1 MATDARPDWQVATV
15 IETVPVTS
23 TIRRITVRRPATAR
37 AAPGSHLDVQVDLG
51 DRTDTRS
58 YSVVSSNDDGSELTL
73 SVLLSAQS
81 RGGSSFMHRL
91 VVGDAVMTSQPLQ
104 NFPLQV
110 GAERYVL
117 LAGGIGITAIM
128 AMTLVL
134 KALRADYTVVYV
146 GRSRAS
152 MAFLAEMRRAHGERL
167 RLHVDDEGSS
177 LDVTALLGEL
187 AADPRHDGTE
197 LYMCGPI
204 RLMDAVRRGWTSR
217 GLPLHNLRY
226 ETFGNSGWFDPEPF
240 VVRIPRLDVEVTV
253 DAGTNILEA
262 LVAAGTDVMFDCRK
276 GECGLCQV
284 DVLRVDGLV
293 DHRDVF
299 LSEEQ
304 RRAGSL
310 LCTCVSRV
318 VSRPARLE
326 RPAASSLAGTGGHT
340 DATSLPTLVID
351 VP

>member
-1 MATDARPDWQVATV
+1 MAADARPDWQLATV
-15 IETVPVTS
+15 IETVPVAS
-23 TIRRITVRRPATAR
+23 TIQRLTVRRPPTGR
-37 AAPGSHLDVQVDLG
+37 AAPGSHVDVQVDLG
-51 DRTDTRS
+51 DRTDTRA
-58 YSVVSSNDDGSELTL
+58 YSGVSSNDDGSELTL

-91 VVGDAVMTSQPLQ
+91 AVGDAVTTSQPLQ

-117 LAGGIGITAIM
+117 LAGGIGITAIT
-128 AMTLVL
+128 AMSLVL
-134 KALRADYTVVYV
+134 RALRADYTVVYV
-146 GRSRAS
+146 GRTRAS
-152 MAFLAEMRRAHGERL
+152 MAYLDQMRRAHGERL
-167 RLHVDDEGSS
+167 RLHVDDEGSP
-177 LDVTALLGEL
+177 LDVPTLLGEV
-187 AADPRHDGTE
+187 AADPRRDGTE

-226 ETFGNSGWFDPEPF
+226 ETFGNSGWFEPQPF

-262 LVAAGTDVMFDCRK
+262 LVAAGTEVMFDCRK

-284 DVLRVDGLV
+284 DVLRVDGLI

-299 LSEEQ
+299 LGEEQ

-318 VSRPARLE
+318 VSRPAA
-326 RPAASSLAGTGGHT
+326 PDGAATSQFAGAAGRTG
-340 DATSLPTLVID
+340 APSLPTLVID
-351 VP
+351 VS